1 MGESIVVEASF
12 LGVLQELQLAAVVSR
27 DVELLYANHI
37 EILKTIGN
45 VLRSLVDRY
54 VIYDDL

>member
-1 MGESIVVEASF
+1 VGESIVVEASF
-12 LGVLQELQLAAVVSR
+12 LGVLQELQLAAMVSR
-27 DVELLYANHI
+27 DVEFLYANHI

-45 VLRSLVDRY
+45 VLGSLVDRY

>member
-45 VLRSLVDRY
+45 VLCSLVDRY
-54 VIYDDL
+54 VIYDYL